1 LITGSDWDKEQF
13 QEEKILTFAE
23 IRKLDQENILKA
35 LKKTGGKVF
44 GNDGAAQLLGTPPTT
59 LVSRMKKFPA
69 KGGANEQ

>member
-1 LITGSDWDKEQF
+1 MDHRFGLGQRAIPGG
-13 QEEKILTFAE
+13 
-23 IRKLDQENILKA
+23 ENINFCGNQEVGSGKYLKGTQ
-35 LKKTGGKVF
+35 KNRGKVF

>member
-1 LITGSDWDKEQF
+1 
-13 QEEKILTFAE
+13 
-23 IRKLDQENILKA
+23 LDQENILKA

-59 LVSRMKKFPA
+59 LVSRMKKSPA